1 MSQTLTVIA
10 LAALVIALLLLLAYF
25 RAEARGIAETGG
37 RRPIPGKY
45 FIAILLV
52 CTLLGMAVTEWQGV
66 CSLSPWGFVAGII
79 LGVAAEYGAYRRRV
93 RNDPD
98 RPGPARRER

>member
-1 MSQTLTVIA
+1 MSQTLTIIA
-10 LAALVIALLLLLAYF
+10 LAALIVALLLLLAYF
-25 RAEARGIAETGG
+25 RAEARGIAENGD

-45 FIAILLV
+45 FIAVLLI
-52 CTLLGMAVTEWQGV
+52 CTLSGMAVTEWQGV

-79 LGVAAEYGAYRRRV
+79 LGAAAEYGAYRRSAGK
-93 RNDPD
+93 DAD